1 MPDQPGL
8 NPDIA
13 AHYQLGIERV
23 RLRTVHRLE
32 FARTREILAR
42 YLAPPPATVFDIGG
56 GMGAYALPLA
66 EEGYEVH
73 LLDPVELHVR
83 EARNAWAERESQAS
97 GGGRLAEAVVGDARE
112 LPFEGASADAALL
125 LGPLYHLT
133 ERTERLAALREARRV
148 LRPGGAVFAAAVSAF
163 ASTYDGLTRGFLA
176 EPGFEGIVE
185 RDVREGQHRNPVG
198 RPDWFTTAFFHRP
211 EQLRDEVQEAGF
223 ALEALLAVEGPG
235 SALPEVNEWL
245 DDPERR
251 GLLVRAIRRVET
263 EPSVLGGSA
272 HVLAV
277 ARRPRAP

>member
-32 FARTREILAR
+32 FVRTREIMAR
-42 YLAPPPATVFDIGG
+42 YLPPPPATVFDIGG
-56 GMGAYALPLA
+56 GMGVYALPLA
-66 EEGYEVH
+66 AEGYEVH

-83 EARNAWAERESQAS
+83 EASSAWAERRSEAS
-97 GGGRLAEAVVGDARE
+97 GGGRLAEAFVGDARK
-112 LPFEGASADAALL
+112 LPFEDASADAALL

-133 ERTERLAALREARRV
+133 KRHERLAALREALRV
-148 LRPGGAVFAAAVSAF
+148 LRPGGPMLAAAISAF
-163 ASTYDGLTRGFLA
+163 ASTYDGLTHGFLA
-176 EPGFEGIVE
+176 EPGFEEIVE

-211 EQLRDEVQEAGF
+211 EELRDEVREAGF
-223 ALEALLAVEGPG
+223 ALDVLLAVEGPG
-235 SALPEVNEWL
+235 SALADVNEWL

-251 GLLVRAIRRVET
+251 ELLLRAVRRVET
-263 EPSVLGGSA
+263 EPSGLGASA

-277 ARRPRAP
+277 ARRPQSS